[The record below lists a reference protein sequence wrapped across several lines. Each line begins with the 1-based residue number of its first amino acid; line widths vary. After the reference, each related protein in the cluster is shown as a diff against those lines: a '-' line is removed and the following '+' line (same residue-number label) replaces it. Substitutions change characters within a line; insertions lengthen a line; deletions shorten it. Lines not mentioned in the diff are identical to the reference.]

1 MKDFQK
7 KLFFKNY
14 VCFLQ
19 FVISNQNHLPKSPTT
34 THYLKFLGFL
44 PTMSQKYKIILFSG
58 AYLKTTEIDHIK
70 YFFYWDYN
78 FFSSLIKF
86 YFKFQC
92 EGQLDWIEVPSST
105 RSYNV
110 TLPSENVY
118 QFAVAAN
125 TEKYSSG
132 MVWATYT
139 ILHNKLE

>member
-1 MKDFQK
+1 MKDFQNFFFQK
-7 KLFFKNY
+7 LCLFFAVRN
-14 VCFLQ
+14 LQ
-19 FVISNQNHLPKSPTT
+19 PKSFT
-34 THYLKFLGFL
+34 
-44 PTMSQKYKIILFSG
+44 KIAYNETLFEVSWFPPNDESKVQN
-58 AYLKTTEIDHIK
+58 YTIFWCLSENNRDRPYQVI
-70 YFFYWDYN
+70 FFYWDYN